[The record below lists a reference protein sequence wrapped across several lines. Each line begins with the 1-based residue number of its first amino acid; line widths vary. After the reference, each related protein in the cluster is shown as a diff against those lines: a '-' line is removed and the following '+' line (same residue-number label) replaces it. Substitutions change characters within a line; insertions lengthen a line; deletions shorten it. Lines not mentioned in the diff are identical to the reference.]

1 VKRKR
6 YGAEKKRV
14 PELAPHVIQKYY
26 AQMHKPLVF
35 AKQINA

>member
-1 VKRKR
+1 M
-6 YGAEKKRV
+6 ELKKECRA
-14 PELAPHVIQKYY
+14 ELAPHVIQKYY